1 MAMEGELPVCLSR
14 ALLCTHSVHGI
25 WHLLTLPDLPQKDN
39 SSTASFEKILSVL
52 STNIAT
58 TQARLEKARAS
69 SRRVRLLCTLYL
81 SIAYLIYAIVVVVVI
96 GWKNIGAYEWSGM
109 AGGPVVIYLVRTATS
124 AVYDIRID
132 SLSSKLKGLQGERAT
147 TIQKLKDA
155 TKYDSTLKLLEK
167 YGGSD
172 GSPKP
177 KRKPTEDGD
186 ADPKKSPARSRRP
199 NSGPAQ
205 RTNMPPPATANIR
218 RDPPAFS
225 NPGTSQSPGTGPQ
238 HAIQQQQQSPSP
250 AHQHTDLSAEF
261 APNAFEVP
269 RPASAHVPGAQYEMN
284 PAGLQ
289 THWYD
294 RIMDT
299 LLGEDETA
307 AKNRIVLICKQ
318 CRLVNGQAP
327 PGTNSLAEVGLWKCM
342 GCGAN
347 NGEENEGK
355 RIVKEVLGGRSESV
369 ERTDDGNESDLVEVR
384 GDEASEEDTVST
396 KEEGETTGAKRR
408 KGKGRN

>member
-1 MAMEGELPVCLSR
+1 MVSLWP
-14 ALLCTHSVHGI
+14 
-25 WHLLTLPDLPQKDN
+25 WKKDN

-52 STNIAT
+52 STNIT
-58 TQARLEKARAS
+58 NTQARLERARAS

-81 SIAYLIYAIVVVVVI
+81 SIAYLIYAIVVLVVI
-96 GWKNIGAYEWSGM
+96 GTKNIGAYEWSGL
-109 AGGPVVIYLVRTATS
+109 AGGPVFIYLVRTATT
-124 AVYDIRID
+124 AVYDVRID

-155 TKYDSTLKLLEK
+155 TKYDSTLELLEK
-167 YGGSD
+167 YGGTD
-172 GSPKP
+172 GNPKP
-177 KRKPTEDGD
+177 KRKSTEDGD
-186 ADPKKSPARSRRP
+186 ADNKKSPRSRRQ
-199 NSGPAQ
+199 NQGPAQ
-205 RTNMPPPATANIR
+205 RTHMPPPATANIR
-218 RDPPAFS
+218 RDPLPLS
-225 NPGTSQSPGTGPQ
+225 NPGTPQPSGTAPQ
-238 HAIQQQQQSPSP
+238 ESLQQQHRLPSP
-250 AHQHTDLSAEF
+250 HQPTEPSAEF

-269 RPASAHVPGAQYEMN
+269 RPESARIAGGQYEMN

-289 THWYD
+289 NHWYD

-355 RIVKEVLGGRSESV
+355 RILKEVLGGRGEST
-369 ERTDDGNESDLVEVR
+369 ERTDDGHESDLVEVR
-384 GDEASEEDTVST
+384 GDEASEEDNVPV
-396 KEEGETTGAKRR
+396 KEEEETTGARKRR
-408 KGKGRN
+408 GKGKN

>member
-1 MAMEGELPVCLSR
+1 MVSLWPWKR
-14 ALLCTHSVHGI
+14 
-25 WHLLTLPDLPQKDN
+25 DD

-52 STNIAT
+52 SSNIIT
-58 TQARLEKARAS
+58 TQARLERARAS

-81 SIAYLIYAIVVVVVI
+81 SIAYLIYAIVALVVV
-96 GWKNIGAYEWSGM
+96 GRRQMGAYEWSGM
-109 AGGPVVIYLVRTATS
+109 AGGPVLIYLVRTVTS

-132 SLSSKLKGLQGERAT
+132 SLSSKLKGLQEERAT
-147 TIQKLKDA
+147 TIQKLKAA
-155 TKYDSTLKLLEK
+155 TKYDSTLELLEK

-172 GSPKP
+172 GNPKN
-177 KRKPTEDGD
+177 KRKNAEDGD
-186 ADPKKSPARSRRP
+186 ADNKKSPGRSRRQNP
-199 NSGPAQ
+199 GPAQ

-218 RDPPAFS
+218 RDPVPLPD
-225 NPGTSQSPGTGPQ
+225 PGTPQSSDNGPQ
-238 HAIQQQQQSPSP
+238 SNLQQQHRQP
-250 AHQHTDLSAEF
+250 APHQRTDASAEF
-261 APNAFEVP
+261 APNAYEAP
-269 RPASAHVPGAQYEMN
+269 RPASAHVAGGQYEMN

-318 CRLVNGQAP
+318 CRLVNGQAA

-342 GCGAN
+342 GCGAS

-355 RIVKEVLGGRSESV
+355 RIVKEVLGGRSESA

-384 GDEASEEDTVST
+384 GDEASEEDAVST
-396 KEEGETTGAKRR
+396 KGEEETSSARKRNV
-408 KGKGRN
+408 KGRK